1 MATPKMHIMDQ
12 VTQNRHLKML
22 LINAILV
29 ILILIPYWQVK
40 NHDFVNFDDPFHISE
55 NQTLRNGFT
64 PAGMACPFTD
74 CAVTENLPLWHP
86 ITWLSLMLDYRL
98 YGLKPAGY
106 LLTNLLLHVLNTLIL
121 FFVLNHM
128 TRAPW
133 RSAFVAALFA
143 VHPLHVESVAWVSE
157 RKDVLSTF
165 WGLLTIVIYLYH
177 VSKPALWKYTLMIA
191 LFSLALM
198 SKSMLVTL
206 PFSLLLLDFWPLC
219 RFSLTEQTPAAV
231 QKITKANEAKQTG
244 KKQPRKSSTAEIR
257 DKNHEQLSKAA
268 IGSIGPLLLEK
279 VPLLILSLL
288 SSFITFHFHQKTGG
302 IITTIPILHR
312 VENAILSYATYLFKS
327 FCPINLAVFYPFQ
340 NPLPAEWVATSSV
353 LLLLITAG
361 VLYFRNRKPYL
372 LTGWFWYIG
381 TLVPVIGI
389 VQAGNQAMA
398 DRYTYIPLIG
408 LSIIVAWGTYDLLQ
422 KWPQRKMILSAA
434 ASIVLA
440 ALMVV
445 TWKQVGYWKN
455 SLVLF
460 EHAVAATNDNYLAHH
475 QLGMFYAERGNIE
488 EAVRHAS
495 EAVRLKP
502 DYALSR
508 IGLGNALLDGGRL
521 DEAERQYREAIRLDP
536 HFQEAFLGIGRVLQ
550 ARGRIEESRV
560 YFQKAIEIN
569 PRYPRAYL
577 LLGDVL
583 SAQGKT
589 DDAMACYRR
598 AAELNPDYADAAYN
612 NMGIALRSQG
622 RIPEALS
629 RYREAIRLNPKNVS
643 ARMNMGN
650 ILVSQGQI
658 EEGIGQFREVVQI
671 DPGNINALNRLGSAL
686 LIQGKTAEAVI
697 QFRKVLGLQPRNAT
711 ALQALQYAENRM
723 KAGPSR

>member
-1 MATPKMHIMDQ
+1 MTTPQMHMMDQ
-12 VTQNRHLKML
+12 VTQNKRLKML
-22 LINAILV
+22 LISAALV
-29 ILILIPYWQVK
+29 ILILIPYGQVK
-40 NHDFVNFDDPFHISE
+40 NHDFVNFDDPFHVSE
-55 NQTLRNGFT
+55 NQILRNGFT
-64 PAGMACPFTD
+64 LEGMVCPFTD
-74 CAVTENLPLWHP
+74 CAVSENLPLWHP

-121 FFVLNHM
+121 FFILNHM

-165 WGLLTIVIYLYH
+165 WGLLTIVTYLYH
-177 VSKPALWKYTLMIA
+177 VKKPALWKYILMTG

-206 PFSLLLLDFWPLC
+206 PFALLLLDFWPLR
-219 RFSLTEQTPAAV
+219 RFSFIEQPPSAV
-231 QKITKANEAKQTG
+231 QKITGATEAKQTG
-244 KKQPRKSSTAEIR
+244 KKRSRKSTAEIK
-257 DKNHEQLSKAA
+257 DKSHKQLSRAA

-288 SSFITFHFHQKTGG
+288 SSFITFYFHQKTGG
-302 IITTIPILHR
+302 IITTIPFLHR
-312 VENAILSYATYLFKS
+312 LENAILSYATYLFKS

-340 NPLPAEWVATSSV
+340 DPLPAGWTAVSAV
-353 LLLLITAG
+353 LLLFITAG
-361 VLYFRNRKPYL
+361 ILHFRNRKPYL

-408 LSIIVAWGTYDLLQ
+408 LSIIVAWGTYDLLK
-422 KWPQRKMILSAA
+422 KWPRHKMVLTAA

-440 ALMVV
+440 TLVAV

-455 SLVLF
+455 SLALF
-460 EHAVAATNDNYLAHH
+460 EHAIAATQDNYLAHH
-475 QLGMFYAERGNIE
+475 QLGMFYADRGNVG
-488 EAVRHAS
+488 EAIRHAS

-502 DYALSR
+502 GYALSH
-508 IGLGNALLDGGRL
+508 IGLGNALLDGGKL
-521 DEAERQYREAIRLDP
+521 EEAEGQFRETIRLDP

-550 ARGRIEESRV
+550 ARGRIEESKT
-560 YFQKAIEIN
+560 YFQKALNIN
-569 PRYPRAYL
+569 PKYPRAYL

-589 DDAMACYRR
+589 DDAMACYRK

-612 NMGIALRSQG
+612 NMGIVLRSQG

-629 RYREAIRLNPKNVS
+629 RYREAIRLNPRNVS

-658 EEGIGQFREVVQI
+658 EEGIGQFREVVRI
-671 DPGNINALNRLGSAL
+671 DPGNTNALNRLGSAL

-697 QFRKVLGLQPRNAT
+697 QFRKVLGIQPRDAT
-711 ALQALQYAENRM
+711 ALQALQYVENRM
-723 KAGPSR
+723 KAGTSR